1 MTYVESILPEF
12 DQEMAST
19 AKCSSAFPRTT
30 SIGGPTP
37 SRTPSAGTPTTC
49 MARGALLW
57 VILPVSCLCA
67 AADEAKTDQEAVQGK
82 WRIVSF
88 IFNGQPMAEDT
99 YKDLRLEIKG
109 DKYLITEGG
118 ATASRT
124 FKLDP
129 TKKPKAMDVTYD
141 DGPNKGKTNHAIYA
155 LEGDIL
161 TICRHQHPE
170 MERPKDFTAKA
181 GSDRAL
187 IKWKR
192 VK

>member
-1 MTYVESILPEF
+1 MSNRMSLMAPRIL
-12 DQEMAST
+12 
-19 AKCSSAFPRTT
+19 
-30 SIGGPTP
+30 
-37 SRTPSAGTPTTC
+37 
-49 MARGALLW
+49 LL
-57 VILPVSCLCA
+57 VIVAVSCTA
-67 AADEAKTDQEAVQGK
+67 TAADDVKTDQDAMQGK
-82 WRIVSF
+82 WVVASF
-88 IFNGQPMAEDT
+88 TFDGKPRPEDY

-109 DKYLITEGG
+109 DKYLITQGDEI
-118 ATASRT
+118 ASRT

-129 TKKPKAMDVTYD
+129 AKKPKTMDITYD

-161 TICRHQHPE
+161 TICRHQQPG
-170 MERPKDFTAKA
+170 MERPKDFAAEA